1 MKTRPVNPP
10 ETTPALIERA
20 LILELLRGAHAPGNR
35 LPTVRALAARFAVN
49 PATIQRVVARLEA
62 RGLVHARQGSGLH
75 VVDPWTAGD
84 LSLLPF
90 WLEATLDDPPRAAAV
105 LTDFLEVR
113 RVLAARLV
121 ARHRDRL
128 LNRAAD
134 LAQAALHF
142 QRAIARGALDDIREA
157 DLAFA
162 HTLVEA
168 TGNRVAQG
176 VLSASAAIVR
186 SLPDV
191 AHAMYADAR
200 LNAATMAD
208 VVAAFAGGADQ
219 LGVIVERALGKVD
232 AATVRRFHDR
242 LTARAAGNA

>member
-1 MKTRPVNPP
+1 MNAPD
-10 ETTPALIERA
+10 TTPATIERV
-20 LILELLRGAHAPGNR
+20 LVLELLRGSHAPGTR

-49 PATIQRVVARLEA
+49 PSTIQRVVARLEA
-62 RGLVHARQGSGLH
+62 RGLVQARQGSGLH
-75 VVDPWTAGD
+75 VADPWAAGD

-105 LTDFLEVR
+105 LADFLEVR

-134 LAQAALHF
+134 LAHAALLF
-142 QRAIARGALDDIREA
+142 QRAIGKGDLDAIREA

-162 HTLVEA
+162 RTLVEA

-176 VLSASAAIVR
+176 VLNASAAIVR

-191 AHAMYADAR
+191 ALAMYADAR
-200 LNAATMAD
+200 LNAATMAE
-208 VVAAFAGGADQ
+208 VVSAFAGGADQ
-219 LGVIVERALGKVD
+219 LGTLVERALGRVD

-242 LTARAAGNA
+242 LAARAAGSP

>member
-1 MKTRPVNPP
+1 MKAPQ
-10 ETTPALIERA
+10 TTPAALERV
-20 LILELLRGAHAPGNR
+20 LVLEMLRGSHAPGSR
-35 LPTVRALAARFAVN
+35 LPTVRALAARFDVN
-49 PATIQRVVARLEA
+49 PSTIQRVVARLEA
-62 RGLVHARQGSGLH
+62 RGLVTARQGSGLH
-75 VVDPWTAGD
+75 VADPWAAGD

-105 LTDFLEVR
+105 LADFLEVR

-128 LNRAAD
+128 LARATD
-134 LAQAALHF
+134 LAHAALQF
-142 QRAIARGALDDIREA
+142 QRAIAEGDLDGIREA

-176 VLSASAAIVR
+176 ILNASAVIVR
-186 SLPDV
+186 GLPDV

-208 VVAAFAGGADQ
+208 VVSAFGGDPDA
-219 LGVIVERALGKVD
+219 LGALVERALAVVD
-232 AATVRRFHDR
+232 AATVRRFRER
-242 LTARAAGNA
+242 LVARAVGNP